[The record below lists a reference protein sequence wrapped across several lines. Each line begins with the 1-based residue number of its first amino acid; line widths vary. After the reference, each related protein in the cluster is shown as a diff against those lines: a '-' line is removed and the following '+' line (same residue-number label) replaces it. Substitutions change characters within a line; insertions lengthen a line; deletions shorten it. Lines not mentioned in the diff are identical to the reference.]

1 MIVIAIVGQVYS
13 TDLNNP
19 KDKVWATRESTAVED
34 DSYLGYSSVAGK
46 FYDSQGVAVGM
57 PRGGGLLGK
66 VCIFTW
72 NMTSLKNITGEQIG
86 AYFGYSLAVGDV
98 DGDGL
103 DDLII
108 GAPMHTEPNNEGKY
122 EMGQVFIFSQKVNH
136 LNVILS
142 SFLQID
148 SKPFALTT
156 ILVQI

>member
-136 LNVILS
+136 LNVIL
-142 SFLQID
+142 FIH
-148 SKPFALTT
+148 FTNRF
-156 ILVQI
+156 